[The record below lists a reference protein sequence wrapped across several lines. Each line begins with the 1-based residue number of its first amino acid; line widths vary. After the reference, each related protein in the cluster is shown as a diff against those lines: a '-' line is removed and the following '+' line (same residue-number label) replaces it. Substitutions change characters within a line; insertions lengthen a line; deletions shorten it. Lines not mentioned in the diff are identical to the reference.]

1 MLKKFAK
8 IKDSLQIAA
17 NHEDCNIEMHNLL
30 HPDFAKQADTLNVL
44 FANISLV
51 TKILQRRGFK
61 LSEGRKLLDTIV
73 QQKEVHKDDPSS
85 EWFQNKLS
93 DTYIGYLSAKISAP
107 HFCNGIIK
115 IQQGNSHLLT
125 LDEKRACKLL
135 KISDN
140 DAWCGGNDTDQA
152 TATTDNC
159 LNDFQRQIVQ
169 QTSTR
174 KRKSHQRSCKRY
186 KNADFVLSSAAEV
199 ERAWS
204 QARYVLTNQR
214 AAMNA
219 EVFEAIM
226 CLKYNRALWDKQVIE
241 MARAEVRDRE
251 RNKRKEERQTL
262 VPQTAAAVDEEV
274 VEKKYF

>member
-1 MLKKFAK
+1 
-8 IKDSLQIAA
+8 
-17 NHEDCNIEMHNLL
+17 
-30 HPDFAKQADTLNVL
+30 
-44 FANISLV
+44 
-51 TKILQRRGFK
+51 
-61 LSEGRKLLDTIV
+61 
-73 QQKEVHKDDPSS
+73 
-85 EWFQNKLS
+85 
-93 DTYIGYLSAKISAP
+93 
-107 HFCNGIIK
+107 
-115 IQQGNSHLLT
+115 

-140 DAWCGGNDTDQA
+140 DAGCGGNDTDQA
-152 TATTDNC
+152 TGTTDNC
-159 LNDFQRQIVQ
+159 LNDFQRQILQ

-174 KRKSHQRSCKRY
+174 KRKSDQRSCKGY

-241 MARAEVRDRE
+241 MARAEVRDRD